1 MPVLLYD
8 FESGSLTVARGRTG
22 EQGANCVNRLAIA
35 PNDATDVALSKLQFE
50 DRCFSAGDFREHH
63 LVGIFDQVSNDKL
76 EKFFHGASGVGG
88 DVSEGVTAAG
98 VGSDEAGVAAAG
110 AVTPCFLFFLS
121 KLRTVSDGWAP
132 RAIQYSA
139 RSAFNVLL

>member
-8 FESGSLTVARGRTG
+8 FESGPLTVARGRTG
-22 EQGANCVNRLAIA
+22 EHGANCVNRLAIA
-35 PNDATDVALSKLQFE
+35 PNDAADVALPKLQFE

-76 EKFFHGASGVGG
+76 EKFFHGASGVDGAG
-88 DVSEGVTAAG
+88 SAGVTAAG
-98 VGSDEAGVAAAG
+98 VGSAEAGVAAAG
-110 AVTPCFLFFLS
+110 AVTPCFLFFFS

>member
-8 FESGSLTVARGRTG
+8 FESGPLTVARGRTG
-22 EQGANCVNRLAIA
+22 KQGANCVNRLAIA
-35 PNDATDVALSKLQFE
+35 PNDATDIALSKLQFE

-76 EKFFHGASGVGG
+76 QKFFHSASGVGG
-88 DVSEGVTAAG
+88 AVSEGVTAVG
-98 VGSDEAGVAAAG
+98 LGSDEAGVA

>member
-63 LVGIFDQVSNDKL
+63 LVGIFDQVSNEKL
-76 EKFFHGASGVGG
+76 EKFFHGASGVDGA
-88 DVSEGVTAAG
+88 VSAGVTAG
-98 VGSDEAGVAAAG
+98 VGSVGVGAAG

-139 RSAFNVLL
+139 RSALNVLL